1 LLASE
6 HPVGFLLTSDAR
18 MDPVIGIDLGTT
30 NSAAAFLGPDGP
42 QIIPNALGGRLTPS
56 IVGVDASGVV
66 LVGAAAKE
74 LQVLRPERCAG
85 LFKRFMGTPHKLTAA
100 GREFTPEEL
109 SGLVL
114 RSLKAD
120 AEAFFGH
127 PVSRAVITVPAYF
140 NDRQRKATIAAGKI
154 AGWTVER
161 ILNEPTAA
169 AIAYGFHD
177 AGTDKKLLVFDLG
190 GGTFDVSVVE
200 LFDGTLEVKA
210 SSGESALGGEDFTRA
225 VAARVLLGLG
235 ASFEQAEAR
244 TPKRVSRLVQQ
255 CERAKCALSR
265 DETATV
271 RVPDADGE
279 FPPGAAEVTV
289 TRAQLEA
296 WVSPTLAR
304 IELPVRR
311 VLGDAK
317 LARDQIDEVILVGG
331 ATRMPLVVRRV
342 TELMGKDPRCRLNPD
357 EVVALGAAVQAGLVG
372 RAAAVEELVVT
383 DVAPFTLGVEISKD
397 LGAEIRDGYFDPV
410 INRNTTIPVSRV
422 KRYATMVPNQ
432 RSIKVR
438 VYQGESR
445 RAEGNLLLGEFE
457 VIGVPPGPANQ
468 PVDIRF
474 TYDLNGV
481 LEIEATV
488 IATGKTVSHVI
499 AKHAHGMTEAQ
510 IRAAVAAM
518 AKLKTHPRDEEANRF
533 VLLRAERVFKELP
546 AELRNALGLLLD
558 EFEAALGAQDPA
570 AIARHREEVERFLS
584 LYDPQGDDASGGE
597 S

>member
-1 LLASE
+1 
-6 HPVGFLLTSDAR
+6 

-30 NSAAAFLGPDGP
+30 NSAAAFLTPEGPE
-42 QIIPNALGGRLTPS
+42 IIPNALGGRLTPS
-56 IVGVDASGVV
+56 VVGVDDAGAV

-85 LFKRFMGTPHKLTAA
+85 LFKRYMGTDHRLTAA

-109 SGLVL
+109 SAFVL
-114 RSLKAD
+114 RALKAD
-120 AEAFFGH
+120 AEAHFKH

-140 NDRQRKATIAAGKI
+140 NDRQRKATIAAGRI

-177 AGTDKKLLVFDLG
+177 TGADKKLLVFDLG

-200 LFDGTLEVKA
+200 LFEGTLEVKA

-225 VAARVLLGLG
+225 LAARLLAAAGV
-235 ASFEQAEAR
+235 SFEQAEAR

-265 DETATV
+265 EESTTV
-271 RVPDADGE
+271 RVPNESGE
-279 FPPGAAEVTV
+279 FPDGAPEVTV
-289 TRAQLEA
+289 TRAQLDA
-296 WVSPTLAR
+296 WVAPTLAR
-304 IELPVRR
+304 AELPVRR

-317 LARDQIDEVILVGG
+317 LTRDQIDEVILVGG
-331 ATRMPLVVRRV
+331 ATRMPLVVARV
-342 TELMGKDPRCRLNPD
+342 TELLGKVPRRRLNPD
-357 EVVALGAAVQAGLVG
+357 EVVALGAAVQAGLVA

-383 DVAPFTLGVEISKD
+383 DVAPFTLGVEVSKD
-397 LGAEIRDGYFDPV
+397 LGPEVRDGYFDPV
-410 INRNTTIPVSRV
+410 IDRNTTIPVSRV
-422 KRYATMVPNQ
+422 KRYSTMSPNQ
-432 RSIKVR
+432 PAIKVR

-445 RAEGNLLLGEFE
+445 RTDDNLLLGEFE
-457 VIGVPPGPANQ
+457 VKGIPPGPAHQ

-488 IATGKTVSHVI
+488 VATKKTTSHVI
-499 AKHAHGMTEAQ
+499 ARHAHGMTEPQ

-546 AELRNALGLLLD
+546 TELRDVLGRLLD
-558 EFEAALGAQDPA
+558 GFEAALGIQDPA
-570 AIARHREEVERFLS
+570 VIARHREELERFLS
-584 LYDPQGDDASGGE
+584 LYDPQADEPNGDAT
-597 S
+597 

>member
-1 LLASE
+1 
-6 HPVGFLLTSDAR
+6 

-30 NSAAAFLGPDGP
+30 NSAAAFLGSDGP
-42 QIIPNALGGRLTPS
+42 QIIPNAIGGRLTPS
-56 IVGVDASGVV
+56 VVGVDESNRV

-74 LQVLRPERCAG
+74 LQVLHPERCAN
-85 LFKRFMGTPHKLTAA
+85 LFKRYMGTDHKLTAA

-114 RSLKAD
+114 RALKAD

-177 AGTDKKLLVFDLG
+177 AGADKKLLVFDLG

-200 LFDGTLEVKA
+200 LFEGTLEVKA

-225 VAARVLLGLG
+225 FASRLLGTVG
-235 ASFEQAEAR
+235 VSYEQAEAR
-244 TPKRVSRLVQQ
+244 TPNRVSRLVQQ
-255 CERAKCALSR
+255 CERAKCVLSR
-265 DETATV
+265 EETVTV
-271 RVPDADGE
+271 RIPDTKGE
-279 FPPGAAEVTV
+279 FPADAPEVVV
-289 TRAQLEA
+289 TREQLES

-304 IELPVRR
+304 AELPIRR

-317 LARDQIDEVILVGG
+317 FTRDQIDEVILVGG
-331 ATRMPLVVRRV
+331 ATRMPLVVKRV
-342 TELMGKDPRCRLNPD
+342 TELLGKEPRHRLNPD
-357 EVVALGAAVQAGLVG
+357 EVVALGAAVQAALVG

-383 DVAPFTLGVEISKD
+383 DVAPFTLGVAISKHLGGD
-397 LGAEIRDGYFDPV
+397 LRDGYFDPV
-410 INRNTTIPVSRV
+410 IDRNTTIPVSRV
-422 KRYATMVPNQ
+422 KRYSTTHPNQ
-432 RSIKVR
+432 TILLVR

-445 RAEGNLLLGEFE
+445 RVDDNLALGEFE
-457 VIGVPPGPANQ
+457 VRGIPLGPANQ

-481 LEIEATV
+481 LEVEATIV
-488 IATGKTVSHVI
+488 ATKQKVSHVI
-499 AKHAHGMTEAQ
+499 ARHAQGMSDAQ
-510 IRAAVAAM
+510 VRAAVAAM
-518 AKLKTHPRDEEANRF
+518 EKLKAHPRDEEANRF

-546 AELRNALGLLLD
+546 AEQRDVLGGLLD
-558 EFEAALGAQDPA
+558 GFEAAMEKQDA
-570 AIARHREEVERFLS
+570 AVIASHREELERFLT
-584 LYDPQGDDASGGE
+584 LYDPHGDDPNGGE
-597 S
+597 R